1 MSKYLFD
8 TQLSEILPRSI
19 RHDETVQAVLEGL
32 QPELTQ
38 SFARIAELMLF
49 SRLYD
54 TEKIS
59 EEASGVLRRAAS
71 LGGYRR
77 LEESLLDMLAWQF
90 HVDDYD
96 IARTYREKLEM
107 VRASIQIHRKKGTK
121 WAIKRAVEAALQDT
135 ELRIKEWF
143 EADYLCSG
151 QGINRTGSAMPR
163 SGSEAKTALFAS
175 DSECQTGSLTE
186 RHGEAGFEADY
197 NGSPYHF
204 KAELMIFG
212 EEVLESHLARA
223 KRIIENTKSLRSHC
237 DNLSFSIGAK
247 GEYRYGSCLG
257 MGSIVTVEPELI
269 TEVETEHHY
278 LECGILAQE
287 NVLYILPAENEPIPP
302 LVLNGVQ
309 NFRSVFQNQ
318 NILVVFP
325 DERQEV

>member
-38 SFARIAELMLF
+38 NFARIAELMLF

-143 EADYLCSG
+143 EADY
-151 QGINRTGSAMPR
+151 
-163 SGSEAKTALFAS
+163 
-175 DSECQTGSLTE
+175 
-186 RHGEAGFEADY
+186 

-237 DNLSFSIGAK
+237 DNLSFSIGAE

-287 NVLYILPAENEPIPP
+287 NVLYILPAENDPSPP